1 MKRVLSVSFS
11 VFIILILLLT
21 APFSIYADDPTPITG
36 FDYTNFDELEYITF
50 NKNSYID
57 TGLVVTNK
65 DAFSINLKF
74 SFASTY
80 SYNGLFS
87 LPNTGSPLFSLTGY
101 ISSNNKRMMLQYN
114 TVTKTYESVTE
125 NTVYDLQIN
134 KSNGSHF
141 VYKNNTTGHIDSF
154 DDTTTFNYSLLIGI
168 TNGNNLSYRTFNGNL
183 YYFSISYGENNTLYN
198 YKFYPA
204 KRKSDNVLG
213 FYCTKNNTFYTFSGS
228 GIPTAGPN
236 VSYPIYYNISTD
248 VSPSGSGNVSG
259 AGSYLDGSTVT
270 LTATPNN
277 GYLFSKWSD
286 DDITNPR
293 TITVSQDK
301 IYTAIFVPDL
311 PDYTITTAVS
321 PQGSGTVTGGGTYA
335 ENSSVTL
342 TATPNTGFTF
352 VKWSDNVTTNPR
364 TITVTQN
371 ATYQAIFDETQT
383 IWSDWTDED
392 DEEYL
397 EDITSSIDLTKIYW
411 SRYITRVID
420 FIEVYGSQ
428 YQINSGINGSNLS
441 NISFLGSYY
450 DNTIT
455 GLNGCNSTS
464 YNYQTSSST
473 QVDVLTIEPAIYGSF
488 DSPTVGQ
495 DGIVFNFGIDVN
507 AGTSSN
513 VTTTTSG
520 FSNET
525 QACRLIGMNTGD
537 GSVDGT
543 TLLSLGYEKKTITYN
558 DGSANGHTAT
568 VYVPGDEEFE
578 FAADLSFLDD
588 LFEQLYINVTTS
600 MVVHAHDEYTIELNS
615 EEGYLLP
622 EYGYVYSTA
631 YIGVMFANV
640 QGSTSSSYPF
650 DYINNK
656 FYVLPNDYTNA
667 TINTSF
673 SHIISD
679 NTYDW
684 NTTKLYWSG
693 TRNPS
698 WTFKTDE
705 IDLSDVPFANI
716 YKTNDVLY
724 NVWDTFGWEL
734 GIGDTYTVQ
743 SGDLQYDQY
752 LTAGTLL
759 PLNIDQIKFYQF
771 KNNSLLNR
779 FNQLGSFLNKWF
791 RRVESAIKSVSGS
804 SESNDIINNI
814 SEEYNVDVDLNLNGL
829 LTNVDTWKNEIDLT
843 DPEFIISDNDLTGI
857 QSLAGSFERIYNDIY
872 FDNGLGILVFVP
884 LLLLVLRLIL

>member
-11 VFIILILLLT
+11 VLITLLLLLT
-21 APFSIYADDPTPITG
+21 APFSIYAEDENEPING
-36 FDYTNFDELEYITF
+36 FDYTNYDELEYIDF
-50 NKNSYID
+50 DLNAYFD
-57 TGLVVTNK
+57 TGIQIASYDYFK
-65 DAFSINLKF
+65 INIK
-74 SFASTY
+74 Y
-80 SYNGLFS
+80 SWDTAYNNNGLFAASTDFTYYLSSSSKAALYYGRSMRFNVNQS
-87 LPNTGSPLFSLTGY
+87 LNSVYNISLTKSN
-101 ISSNNKRMMLQYN
+101 SSFTFLNSTTNETTSFTS
-114 TVTKTYESVTE
+114 TVTYTNSFVFGRRTSGNTFDGKIYKVQLTYGTYADHL
-125 NTVYDLQIN
+125 TR
-134 KSNGSHF
+134 
-141 VYKNNTTGHIDSF
+141 
-154 DDTTTFNYSLLIGI
+154 NY
-168 TNGNNLSYRTFNGNL
+168 
-183 YYFSISYGENNTLYN
+183 
-198 YKFYPA
+198 YPA
-204 KRKSDNVLG
+204 RRKNDNVLG
-213 FYCTKNNTFYTFSGS
+213 FYCPENSTFYTRSGS
-228 GIPTAGPN
+228 GTLTAGPT
-236 VSYPIYYNISTD
+236 VSHVQRYTITAIAYPFD
-248 VSPSGSGNVSG
+248 FGSVSG
-259 AGSYLDGSTVT
+259 TGTYDANSTVT
-270 LTATPNN
+270 LTATPNS
-277 GYLFSKWSD
+277 GYSFAKWDD

-293 TITVSQDK
+293 NITVTQNK
-301 IYTAIFVPDL
+301 TYTAIFVD
-311 PDYTITTAVS
+311 DYTITTAVK
-321 PQGSGTVTGGGTYA
+321 PIGSGNVSGGGEYA
-335 ENSSVTL
+335 ENSSVVL
-342 TATPNTGFTF
+342 TAVPTDGYTF
-352 VKWSDNVTTNPR
+352 VRWNDGVTNNPR
-364 TITVTQN
+364 TVTVTDN
-371 ATYQAIFDETQT
+371 ITYQAIFEETET

-428 YQINSGINGSNLS
+428 YQVNSGINGSNLS

-464 YNYQTSSST
+464 YNYTSSTSNN
-473 QVDVLTIEPAIYGSF
+473 VDVLTIEPAIYGTF

-495 DGIVFNFGIDVN
+495 DGIVFNFGIDIN
-507 AGTSSN
+507 GGASSN
-513 VTTTTSG
+513 VTTSTSG

-600 MVVHAHDEYTIELNS
+600 MVVHAHDEYMIELNA

-622 EYGYVYSTA
+622 EYGYVYSEA
-631 YIGVMFANV
+631 YIGVLFSNV

-656 FYVLPNDYTNA
+656 FYVLPNNYTNA

-673 SHIISD
+673 SHMISD

-698 WTFKTDE
+698 WKFKTDE
-705 IDLSDVPFANI
+705 LDLSDVPFANI

-734 GIGDTYTVQ
+734 GIGDMYTVQ

-752 LTAGTLL
+752 LTVGTLL
-759 PLNIDQIKFYQF
+759 PLNVDQIKFYQF

-791 RRVESAIKSVSGS
+791 RRVESVIKSVSGS
-804 SESNDIINNI
+804 NESNDIINNI
-814 SEEYNVDVDLNLNGL
+814 AEEYNVDVDLDLNGL
-829 LTNVDTWKNEIDLT
+829 LTNIQTYKT
-843 DPEFIISDNDLTGI
+843 DIELNDPDYNIPASDLTGVQHI
-857 QSLAGSFERIYNDIY
+857 ADSFKNIYEDVY
-872 FDNGLGILVFVP
+872 FDNGIGLLILVPF
-884 LLLLVLRLIL
+884 LILVLRLIL